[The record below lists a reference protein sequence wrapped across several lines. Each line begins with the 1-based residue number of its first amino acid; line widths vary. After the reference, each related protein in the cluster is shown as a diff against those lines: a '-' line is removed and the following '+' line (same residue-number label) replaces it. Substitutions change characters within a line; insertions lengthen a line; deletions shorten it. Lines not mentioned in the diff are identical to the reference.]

1 MLLTPGVKPRLPPA
15 RPRGEKCGCGAGS
28 LRDTLAPVK
37 TMMMDATQ
45 LDPARAMMQQ
55 RSAQIVAIQ
64 DAKGLGTGVI
74 VGPDGWVLT
83 NKHVAPSV
91 GPYRVILAD
100 GKDVHGVGVHQSA
113 HHDLA
118 IVKISLS
125 TSSHMDLDAD
135 VADAYHVGEEVYA
148 IGHPRGC
155 RFSVARGII
164 SNPYR
169 EIEKE
174 YYVQT
179 DVNINPGNSGGP
191 LVDRSG
197 RLVGIV
203 SMMLSNAQGLG
214 FAVPGHVA
222 ADYLRYV
229 RRLVRHG
236 VVKVPDALLEK
247 AEAEKVPAEETVRRA
262 VGALVEA
269 GKASIEE
276 EKAEEGYVKLK
287 QRSAVVEVTCQGGLF
302 TVTGQVAALGPA
314 ERADAR
320 FLAKLLELS
329 GSRDVGGASF
339 TLKEHSLQAGVMRPT
354 AGLDGLE
361 ALWAIDL
368 ILHLALEWPTKLNAM
383 LFGGGQRAQQPADP
397 GYPILTLPSDDA
409 WRRM

>member
-1 MLLTPGVKPRLPPA
+1 
-15 RPRGEKCGCGAGS
+15 
-28 LRDTLAPVK
+28 
-37 TMMMDATQ
+37 MMDEAQ
-45 LDPARAMMQQ
+45 LDPTKAMMRL
-55 RSAQIVAIQ
+55 RSSQIVAIQ

-118 IVKISLS
+118 IVKIPLATGSYL
-125 TSSHMDLDAD
+125 DLDAE
-135 VADAYHVGEEVYA
+135 VADEHHVGEEVYA

-174 YYVQT
+174 YYIQT
-179 DVNINPGNSGGP
+179 DVSINPGNSGGP
-191 LVDRSG
+191 LVDRVG
-197 RLVGIV
+197 KLVGIV
-203 SMMLSNAQGLG
+203 SMMLSNSQGLG

-222 ADYLRYV
+222 AEYQRYV

-236 VVKVPDALLEK
+236 VVKVPEALLEK
-247 AEAEKVPAEETVRRA
+247 ASAEQIPAEETARRA

-276 EKAEEGYVKLK
+276 EKPEEGYTKLK
-287 QRSAVVEVTCQGGLF
+287 HRSAFVEVSCQGGLF
-302 TVTGQVAALGPA
+302 TVTAQVAALGPS
-314 ERADAR
+314 ERANPH
-320 FLAKLLELS
+320 FMAKLLELS
-329 GSRDVGGASF
+329 GSRDIGGAAFS
-339 TLKEHSLQAGVMRPT
+339 LKEHALQVVLMRPT
-354 AGLDGLE
+354 AGLDGIE

-368 ILHLALEWPTKLNAM
+368 ALHLALDWPTKIHAL
-383 LFGGGQRAQQPADP
+383 LFSGGPRAQPAGDP
-397 GYPILTLPSDDA
+397 GYPILTLPTDDA